1 MYSRSD
7 AYRIEIQAENDM
19 GEQRHVAPSA
29 LASQS
34 TYDVRNALSGAEH
47 FRTGPEAAT
56 HIGIVA
62 PPISYRIDG
71 KQYVSVLAGWGG
83 GGVIEGADAGISAAS
98 RYENQGHLFTFAL
111 GASGK
116 LPEIPLRKL
125 VVADPLPELDVPPGA
140 DEAGSQLFQRYC
152 LNCHGIDAIT
162 SGVVA
167 DLRYASLETHAQFA
181 DIVLGGIRAH
191 AGMASFAD
199 LLDADEVL
207 AIQAYVIRRARETKA
222 EESAAASSAEEVQP

>member
-1 MYSRSD
+1 VQQKAVWTVRHAGSFNGGVLSTAGGLVFQGTGAGRFV
-7 AYRIEIQAENDM
+7 AYAADS
-19 GEQRHVAPSA
+19 GEK
-29 LASQS
+29 LW
-34 TYDVRNALSGAEH
+34 
-47 FRTGPEAAT
+47 EATT

-71 KQYVSVLAGWGG
+71 TQYVSVLAGWGG